1 MSQFAM
7 VVPVIFLAIFALIF
21 FSMAIR
27 IVAEY
32 QRLVVFRLGRALPGE
47 RGPGLVLL
55 IPIVDRAVS
64 VDLREQFLEVP
75 AQTCITRDNAP
86 ISIDFLIY
94 WKVVEPRAS
103 VIQVSNLPGASAGI
117 ATTTLRAI
125 IGDIILDDVLAKR
138 EQINQLLRDKLDE
151 VTARWG
157 VKVTTVE
164 IKEITPP
171 HEVQDAMTRQMS
183 AERSRR
189 ALVTEADGK
198 KQAAITIAEGE
209 KQAAILKAEGSQQS
223 TILAAEGER
232 QASILRAEGFALA
245 LGKVFQVAQTVDPKT
260 LSLQYLDTLK
270 TLGASPS
277 TKFIFPLE
285 FASFL
290 RPIADYAGRATG
302 GNDGGKI

>member
-1 MSQFAM
+1 MPESNIIVA
-7 VVPVIFLAIFALIF
+7 VVFIFIALIF
-21 FSMAIR
+21 LSTAIK
-27 IVAEY
+27 IVPEY
-32 QRLVVFRLGRALPGE
+32 RRLVVFRLGRALARE

-55 IPIVDRAVS
+55 IPIVDKAVS

-198 KQAAITIAEGE
+198 KQASITIAEGE

-223 TILAAEGER
+223 TILSAEGER
-232 QASILRAEGFALA
+232 QAAILRAEGFSLA
-245 LGKVFQVAQTVDPKT
+245 LGKIYQVAQTIDPKT
-260 LSLQYLDTLK
+260 LSLQYLETLK
-270 TLGASPS
+270 TLGSSPA

-290 RPIADYAGRATG
+290 RPISEYADRAIG
-302 GNDGGKI
+302 GAGGKDR

>member
-1 MSQFAM
+1 MSEFPM
-7 VVPVIFLAIFALIF
+7 LVIVIFLAIFALIL
-21 FSMAIR
+21 FSTAIK

-232 QASILRAEGFALA
+232 QAAILRAEGFALA
-245 LGKVFQVAQTVDPKT
+245 LSKVFQVAQTVDPKT

-290 RPIADYAGRATG
+290 RPIADYAARATAS
-302 GNDGGKI
+302 NDGGKA